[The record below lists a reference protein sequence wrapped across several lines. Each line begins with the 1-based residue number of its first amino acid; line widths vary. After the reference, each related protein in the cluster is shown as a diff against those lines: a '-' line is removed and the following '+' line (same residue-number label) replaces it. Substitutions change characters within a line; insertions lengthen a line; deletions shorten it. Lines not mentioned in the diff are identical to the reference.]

1 MDFFAMKR
9 KQLQALC
16 KEHGIRANLKNTE
29 MAERLTLLF
38 NEDEKSMTDV
48 ELVEK
53 QLDATEM
60 VTGFVESPKVKK
72 VKFSPNNETFYFVA
86 TDKDSDSDCDYSPK
100 KKSRGEKALG
110 KKEVIAGEVEV
121 VEIKDIPVRVLRS
134 RKQKVVS
141 GAVESIVSPRQ
152 VMSGVENVDG
162 KGIKPVKF
170 QKESN
175 AIVLRK
181 GKVIVRDDARKRTR
195 NENSEGASQVVPS
208 VEAAVEN
215 EVILPKPPLRR
226 SKRKTTLFS
235 PVAGAEKEL
244 GISEAVETVKLGR
257 EPVTRKDAAKP
268 GRRSNRIACK
278 KLSAETSDDM
288 IATAVEMDGLIKE
301 NQEPSLLEGSSL
313 VVYESLD
320 RSTVLQIGK
329 EVERDVARKR
339 PRNKDFGGNSKVEPS
354 LENEVLPPKSHSRRS
369 NSRTASLTEL
379 SMPLEESKIDVGSE
393 VQPVGNGNKTGCC
406 FNKEA
411 VEKSRKKRK
420 GSRKKIDSTTKDHP
434 DSFAISTV
442 YSDFEKRTD
451 ILAHLNE
458 NQLVESVNFQGTS
471 MFHKEHNAIQ
481 PVINHMESA
490 ALEDAFFSKSSIY
503 SNSAVGVMEDTD
515 QENTVEQNPLAS
527 PDKLSNV
534 VVSSKFA
541 CVRHVRSMT
550 YGPVCE
556 GQTSNF
562 LDLNGESET
571 EELVVK
577 SISRIGGVLDNQLAN
592 GVKGNVSEDQK
603 SIGTTVMVQ
612 VKMESRKPAEAA
624 AETIGEMH
632 LDITVPS
639 DTTLS
644 PLDASAVKK
653 ADGDAQNS
661 STSGVSCT
669 NGEYEQGVA
678 ELDVGENSDGHVEI
692 MHSENAM
699 DDGDGKEIFENC
711 DQHGEQSILEGNER
725 LKEENIVSA
734 MIQEYVDSEKDRND
748 HLEVKSSNISIHK
761 EMFSETA
768 ENQRACE
775 VTELESQDEI
785 NFGSPKNCKQISSEL
800 EKCASAASSDS
811 ISRDDKTAKRMA
823 YAWKLGENSSSKVIR
838 GGESLSFS
846 ICSDDHTH
854 KNDAADITGPGRM
867 EIRKEN
873 TVDDEMVEEKPI
885 RSKSDGWKDPERKNM
900 HMLVGDNDGTDSF
913 GMLEEVSREKV
924 DEGLDTGIYGSEE
937 ETHTLHSKDTEEVHD
952 LHNIGT
958 SANCSA
964 DSTESSM
971 LKPEMGV
978 DFSTDSPVTASDLEN
993 KVLELEAA
1001 SPILN
1006 NSVMNGVFRDD
1017 QTSGLNKSGPE
1028 MSKGNSKS
1036 EYIEDVKCDD
1046 TFEENP
1052 IASPCTLSSMMVSS
1066 NIACVHDVRSFTYQ
1080 PECEGQTSNLVDLN
1094 EGSKTEDS
1102 VIVKSIS
1109 RRCAVLDDQLASGVT
1124 AGVSEDQKL
1133 IDQIVMVQVDMESKK
1148 PTEAAAEAVGEI
1160 HLGTVPSDTILT
1172 RLDSSPVDQVGNEFQ
1187 VDCALAGGINMNIG
1201 TKFSPTCVSEVP
1213 DETTFSWDKQTLGNR
1228 DSTKEVMRADN
1239 ESVKALDRSQMIPI
1253 VTQEVVYHTGR
1264 NSEFD
1269 DSVMLDSHN
1278 IDGQVAK
1285 VKFPEISGVTEDS
1298 EEKYENESA
1307 YDGAT
1312 KEVVSADNEPFE
1324 ELDIDRTLPPVL
1336 EEVIECIEKSSNLD
1350 ESVSPDLQNADGQ
1363 VAEDEFL
1370 NENFGNANRESEEKS
1385 DAFDIVQ
1392 MLQPAVEVEK
1402 GSNSDDSVLPDLP
1415 NTDGQVAENKFLNEI
1430 FVNAPEEIE
1439 EKYEPKSSNSDRSPI
1454 TIAKRIMDELE
1465 RGTMPV
1471 VLKSNG
1477 DAQHSSSCGVSY
1489 SNDEYEQGDLN
1500 CSEGDKNNL
1509 KEKEIVVEDLGM
1521 LESLSGENVDEGPDT
1536 GVCGCEEENH
1546 ILISEETE
1554 EILDLHNIGSL
1565 VTCSADSTKPSM
1577 LKPEVGD
1584 DCPTDSPVTTNHVK
1598 CSLHEENESL
1608 ELEAVSPIS
1617 NSFGMKGLLRDDQT
1631 SGFKKSG
1638 LEMSKSNSKS
1648 EYIEDLKNTK
1658 ERIDNSQD
1666 VIEELY
1672 HQEHKVMGQVVEPK
1686 FTQEMSNQCHIGS
1699 ALMDTNVCIPS
1710 IWDDSEVKPCTDNTC
1725 AKPQKCSG
1733 GAIASVFNVFPS
1745 LGDLCGL
1752 KAFSKADSENAKE
1765 KVLTNACSVGQPAE
1779 NLRVSEDLEA
1789 HTTIGNVMLIK
1800 QEADANS
1807 LLSFGNVGPN
1817 IVSPEVVESSKN
1829 NMAAQFAGFEVS
1841 NLRSNEASSSKGST
1855 LDDQIKCNLG
1865 NDVLVY
1871 GNKDNNVAD
1880 KVNTGSIEAI
1890 TGIKNVS
1897 DGVKSV
1903 EITAQ
1908 RLDGDGLSGERNSAY
1923 VKSFFDISR
1932 SRTESDSPLSLQNVS
1947 LSCGVFE
1954 KRHLSVQGGYD
1965 SIGLKPGRVSSL
1977 KFEDAGKDGII
1988 DTSVSGLRHD
1998 QTEIIAMENI
2008 GSPLVNSLGMN
2019 WIFGDEVHNSD
2030 PEMSNATSSS
2040 EDVKI
2045 GNGGVASPQVGAGE
2059 EVVKLKST
2067 QELAEL
2073 DSIKGRALEADLK
2086 ISIGVSTTPI
2096 RKKKTQRDI
2105 FIPKT
2110 PKNLIDRSDM
2120 KENFNARKSEQV
2132 TNITSG
2138 KPLNNRRALED
2149 LQNK

>member
-72 VKFSPNNETFYFVA
+72 VKFSPYNETFYFVA
-86 TDKDSDSDCDYSPK
+86 TDKDSDSDCGYSPK
-100 KKSRGEKALG
+100 KKRGGKRKSRGEKALG
-110 KKEVIAGEVEV
+110 KKEVPGGGKIAGEVEV

-141 GAVESIVSPRQ
+141 GAVEPIVSPGQ
-152 VMSGVENVDG
+152 VMSGAENVDG

-170 QKESN
+170 QNESN
-175 AIVLRK
+175 AFVLRK

-195 NENSEGASQVVPS
+195 NQISEEASQVVPS
-208 VEAAVEN
+208 VEAAVDN

-235 PVAGAEKEL
+235 SVAGAEKEL
-244 GISEAVETVKLGR
+244 GISEVVETVKLGR

-268 GRRSNRIACK
+268 RRRSNRNACK
-278 KLSAETSDDM
+278 KVSAEISDDM
-288 IATAVEMDGLIKE
+288 TATVVEMDGHIKE

-320 RSTVLQIGK
+320 RSTVLQVGK

-354 LENEVLPPKSHSRRS
+354 LENEVLPPKRHSRRS
-369 NSRTASLTEL
+369 NSRAASLTEL
-379 SMPLEESKIDVGSE
+379 SMPLEESKIHVGSE

-471 MFHKEHNAIQ
+471 MFHKEHNAVQ
-481 PVINHMESA
+481 PVINHTESA
-490 ALEDAFFSKSSIY
+490 ALEDAFFSESSIY

-527 PDKLSNV
+527 PDKLSNM

-541 CVRHVRSMT
+541 CVRDVRSIT

-639 DTTLS
+639 DTTLT

-678 ELDVGENSDGHVEI
+678 EQDVGENSDGHVEI
-692 MHSENAM
+692 MHSENV
-699 DDGDGKEIFENC
+699 DDGDGKEIFENS

-725 LKEENIVSA
+725 LKEENVVSA

-768 ENQRACE
+768 ENQRASE

-785 NFGSPKNCKQISSEL
+785 NYGSPKNCKQISSEL

-811 ISRDDKTAKRMA
+811 ISRDDKTAKRIA

-846 ICSDDHTH
+846 ICYDGHTH
-854 KNDAADITGPGRM
+854 KNDAADITGPGGM

-873 TVDDEMVEEKPI
+873 TVDDKMVEEKPI

-900 HMLVGDNDGTDSF
+900 HMLVGDNDSTDSF

-952 LHNIGT
+952 LHNI
-958 SANCSA
+958 
-964 DSTESSM
+964 
-971 LKPEMGV
+971 
-978 DFSTDSPVTASDLEN
+978 EN

-1006 NSVMNGVFRDD
+1006 NSVMNGSFRDD

-1028 MSKGNSKS
+1028 LSKGNSKS

-1066 NIACVHDVRSFTYQ
+1066 NIACVRYVRSFTYQ
-1080 PECEGQTSNLVDLN
+1080 PKCEGQTSNLLDLN

-1133 IDQIVMVQVDMESKK
+1133 IEQKVLVQVDMESKK
-1148 PTEAAAEAVGEI
+1148 PTEAAAVAVGEI
-1160 HLGTVPSDTILT
+1160 HLGRTVPSDTILT

-1187 VDCALAGGINMNIG
+1187 ADCALAGGINMNIG

-1213 DETTFSWDKQTLGNR
+1213 DETTFSWGKQTLGNR

-1239 ESVKALDRSQMIPI
+1239 ESVKALDSAQMIPI

-1285 VKFPEISGVTEDS
+1285 VKFPEISDVTEDS

-1307 YDGAT
+1307 YDGTT

-1324 ELDIDRTLPPVL
+1324 ESDIDRTSPPVL
-1336 EEVIECIEKSSNLD
+1336 EEVIEGIEKSSNLD

-1363 VAEDEFL
+1363 VAEGKFL

-1385 DAFDIVQ
+1385 NAFDIVQ
-1392 MLQPAVEVEK
+1392 MLQPAVEK
-1402 GSNSDDSVLPDLP
+1402 LKRNMS
-1415 NTDGQVAENKFLNEI
+1415 LNPQI
-1430 FVNAPEEIE
+1430 VI
-1439 EKYEPKSSNSDRSPI
+1439 SPI

-1500 CSEGDKNNL
+1500 SSEGDKNNL
-1509 KEKEIVVEDLGM
+1509 NEKEIVVEDLGKDPEKMNLHMPVGDNARTDGFGM
-1521 LESLSGENVDEGPDT
+1521 LESLSGDKVEGPDT

-1554 EILDLHNIGSL
+1554 EILDLHNIGTL

-1584 DCPTDSPVTTNHVK
+1584 DCPTDSPITTSNHVK

-1710 IWDDSEVKPCTDNTC
+1710 IWDDSEVKPCTDNTS

-1752 KAFSKADSENAKE
+1752 KAFSKAGSENAKE
-1765 KVLTNACSVGQPAE
+1765 KVSTNAYSVGQPAE

-1817 IVSPEVVESSKN
+1817 TVSPEVVESSKN

-1855 LDDQIKCNLG
+1855 LDDQIKCNL
-1865 NDVLVY
+1865 DALVY

-1903 EITAQ
+1903 EITPQ
-1908 RLDGDGLSGERNSAY
+1908 RLDGDSLSGERNSAY
-1923 VKSFFDISR
+1923 VKSFSDISR

-1954 KRHLSVQGGYD
+1954 KRHLYVQGGYD
-1965 SIGLKPGRVSSL
+1965 SLGLKPGRVSGL
-1977 KFEDAGKDGII
+1977 KFEDAGKDGIN
-1988 DTSVSGLRHD
+1988 DTSVSGSRHD
-1998 QTEIIAMENI
+1998 QTEIVAMENI

-2030 PEMSNATSSS
+2030 PEMLNTTSSS
-2040 EDVKI
+2040 EDVKK
-2045 GNGGVASPQVGAGE
+2045 GNGGVASPQVGVGE

-2073 DSIKGRALEADLK
+2073 DSIKGRVLEADLK

-2096 RKKKTQRDI
+2096 RKKMQRDI

-2110 PKNLIDRSDM
+2110 PKNLIDRFDM

-2132 TNITSG
+2132 TIITSG

>member
-669 NGEYEQGVA
+669 NGEYEQG
-678 ELDVGENSDGHVEI
+678 
-692 MHSENAM
+692 
-699 DDGDGKEIFENC
+699 
-711 DQHGEQSILEGNER
+711 
-725 LKEENIVSA
+725 
-734 MIQEYVDSEKDRND
+734 
-748 HLEVKSSNISIHK
+748 
-761 EMFSETA
+761 
-768 ENQRACE
+768 
-775 VTELESQDEI
+775 
-785 NFGSPKNCKQISSEL
+785 
-800 EKCASAASSDS
+800 
-811 ISRDDKTAKRMA
+811 
-823 YAWKLGENSSSKVIR
+823 
-838 GGESLSFS
+838 
-846 ICSDDHTH
+846 
-854 KNDAADITGPGRM
+854 
-867 EIRKEN
+867 
-873 TVDDEMVEEKPI
+873 
-885 RSKSDGWKDPERKNM
+885 
-900 HMLVGDNDGTDSF
+900 
-913 GMLEEVSREKV
+913 MLEEVSREKV

-1509 KEKEIVVEDLGM
+1509 KEKEIVVEDLGKDPERMNLHMPVGDNARTDGFGM